1 MAKTQVFTEAN
12 LSLYDQLIKQYVDGA
27 DSKAIKSVAISGNAL
42 KFYKISEPVGETT
55 PAYEITLPS
64 TDISGLLAKL
74 EGATAGDVVIANA
87 DGTVADGGV
96 KLADLATKAEVEAVD
111 GKADAN
117 ATAIEAIN
125 NADTG
130 ILKTA
135 QTYADTK
142 VQELADGQVAT
153 NKSDIAKLNGDA
165 STDGSVAK
173 AVKDSADAIDAKIG
187 TLADL
192 DTTVKTDLVNAINEV
207 RAAVDAGGTGSQVTI
222 DTSATTEGYLK
233 SYTIKQGENTV
244 VVNDIPKDLVV
255 VSGEVVV
262 DPEGQTAGTYIK
274 LVIANQEAPI
284 YINVKSLVDVYTAEQ
299 SATQI
304 QLSISDTNEISATI
318 VAGSVGTTELTDGS
332 VTTVKIAD
340 ANVTLAKLAKDVTDA
355 IADAKKA
362 GTDASAAVTA
372 LEEGAVAT
380 NTANIATLQGLVGEG
395 FEPIS
400 ESFIRGLFA

>member
-1 MAKTQVFTEAN
+1 MAYNVKFLKGTADAYKNLALKDSDTFYYTGSDLYLGEIKLSNAADLEA
-12 LSLYDQLIKQYVDGA
+12 
-27 DSKAIKSVAISGNAL
+27 AISRIATNENS
-42 KFYKISEPVGETT
+42 ITT
-55 PAYEITLPS
+55 IK
-64 TDISGLLAKL
+64 GQL
-74 EGATAGDVVIANA
+74 EELIG
-87 DGTVADGGV
+87 
-96 KLADLATKAEVEAVD
+96 
-111 GKADAN
+111 
-117 ATAIEAIN
+117 
-125 NADTG
+125 DTG
-130 ILKTA
+130 ILAQAKTYTDNEVKKVTDSIGTVPTDSTVMAEIADAKKAGTDAQSTIDTYKTA
-135 QTYADTK
+135 NDTRVK
-142 VQELADGQVAT
+142 GVEDRATALENAVGNTENLTTTSQVVV
-153 NKSDIAKLNGDA
+153 G
-165 STDGSVAK
+165 
-173 AVKDSADAIDAKIG
+173 
-187 TLADL
+187 
-192 DTTVKTDLVNAINEV
+192 AINELKS
-207 RAAVDAGGTGSQVTI
+207 AIGNAESAGKVTI
-222 DTSATTEGYLK
+222 DTSTTTEGYLK
-233 SYTIKQGENTV
+233 SYAIKQGGTAV
-244 VVNDIPKDLVV
+244 GTIDIPKDLVV

-262 DPEGQTAGTYIK
+262 DPEGQSAGTYIK

-380 NTANIATLQGLVGEG
+380 NTSNIATLQGLVGEG

>member
-12 LSLYDQLIKQYVDGA
+12 LSLYDQLVKQYVDTA
-27 DSKAIKSVAISGNAL
+27 DAKSIKSVAISGNKL
-42 KFYKISEPVGETT
+42 KFYKISEPVGDST
-55 PAYEITLPS
+55 PAYTIELPE
-64 TDISGLLAKL
+64 TDLS
-74 EGATAGDVVIANA
+74 
-87 DGTVADGGV
+87 
-96 KLADLATKAEVEAVD
+96 
-111 GKADAN
+111 
-117 ATAIEAIN
+117 AIN
-125 NADTG
+125 AAIAAINDESTG
-130 ILKTA
+130 ILATA
-135 QTYADTK
+135 KGYADTK
-142 VQELADGQVAT
+142 VSELSDGQVKS
-153 NKSDIAKLNGDA
+153 NKEAIEVLNGAD
-165 STDGSVAK
+165 TVEGSVAK
-173 AVKDSADAIDAKIG
+173 SIKNLKTTLDADIATAKASGDNAQADVDALEEKVGDVSTLTTSVKSDVVSAVNEVKTAVDSAKTAG
-187 TLADL
+187 EVTV
-192 DTTVKTDLVNAINEV
+192 TTD
-207 RAAVDAGGTGSQVTI
+207 G
-222 DTSATTEGYLK
+222 TTEGYLK
-233 SYTIKQGENTV
+233 TYTIKQGGVEISKI
-244 VVNDIPKDLVV
+244 DIPKDLVV

-318 VAGSVGTTELTDGS
+318 VSGSVGTTELADGS

-380 NTANIATLQGLVGEG
+380 NTTNIATLQGLVGEG